1 MPIRIGKIKNINVAF
16 PVVKKLPVLLI
27 GNSSEKKVKIKG
39 TTIIL
44 FFRLDSKKYFLIKDK
59 KNTLNSIKLKTT
71 KPKIPVSVRISK

>member
-27 GNSSEKKVKIKG
+27 GNNSEKKVKIKG

-59 KNTLNSIKLKTT
+59 KNTLNNIKLKIT

>member
-44 FFRLDSKKYFLIKDK
+44 FFRFIDIDFISLRVQGV
-59 KNTLNSIKLKTT
+59 LK
-71 KPKIPVSVRISK
+71 

>member
-59 KNTLNSIKLKTT
+59 KNTLNNIKLKIT